1 MSGNDQADNQSECS
15 FINCGS
21 EVPVKLEDNNM
32 GVDKLAVVSDA
43 QSDSKEMIIVQ
54 GAATMQAG
62 ITDGVGVPA
71 SPDVPIPPPGDW
83 TQPSAPPPNLFVGAL

>member
-1 MSGNDQADNQSECS
+1 MSGNEQADNQSECP

-21 EVPVKLEDNNM
+21 EVSVKPEDNNM
-32 GVDKLAVVSDA
+32 DVDKLAVVSDA
-43 QSDSKEMIIVQ
+43 QSDSNAMIIVQ

-83 TQPSAPPPNLFVGAL
+83 TQPSAPPPNWFVGAL